1 MKIRTPQY
9 YKDFKCIAGACTDT
23 CCAGWDVDVD
33 KDSYKYYKT
42 VKGAFGKRLKS
53 VMVPSED
60 GGCTFT
66 LNNGRCPFLN
76 EKNLCDLYT
85 ELGEDKLCE
94 TCAEFPRFINEYGNV
109 REIGIA
115 PSCKTA
121 GELIFNFKDRL
132 TFDME
137 DDGKPVASYNDI
149 DGFLYMQLL
158 RAREIAYDIV
168 QDEDFTPDEC
178 CILLLDCACR
188 IQKHMDKERD
198 ELIENVVY
206 AFMEKDYR
214 MRALDKVR
222 RKFGAAAC
230 DGGAGNKKEAA
241 IGESVLGSRQKICN
255 SALKGG
261 YAYISRYFDEFK
273 GMEVINPDWYKYLD
287 IQKEFINKCTADG
300 GEEYYR
306 QSYAEFDEYYKNRE
320 FEYRQLLMYYVYRY
334 FLDAVY
340 DYNLV
345 LKVKNGIIGYIVLKH
360 LDVAAW
366 RHNNNELGKEE
377 QIDIAHLYSRQF
389 EHSYTNFEKY
399 SEMFCSKRCYSINS
413 LMKLLM

>member
-1 MKIRTPQY
+1 MKIRTPHY
-9 YKDFKCIAGACTDT
+9 YKDFKCIAGDCTDT

-33 KDSYKYYKT
+33 RDSYKYYKT
-42 VKGAFGKRLKS
+42 VKGAFGKRLQS
-53 VMVPSED
+53 VMAPYED

-76 EKNLCDLYT
+76 DKNLCDLYT

-121 GELIFNFKDRL
+121 GELIFNYRDRI

-137 DDGKPVASYNDI
+137 DDGKPVTVYNDI

-168 QDEDFTPDEC
+168 QDEDFTPDER
-178 CILLLDCACR
+178 CILLLEYACR

-214 MRALDKVR
+214 RKVLDRAKAR
-222 RKFGAAAC
+222 Y
-230 DGGAGNKKEAA
+230 GGDNMGKAEHNEA
-241 IGESVLGSRQKICN
+241 
-255 SALKGG
+255 GG

-287 IQKEFINKCTADG
+287 IQKEFINKCAACG
-300 GEEYYR
+300 GEEYFL
-306 QSYAEFDEYYKNRE
+306 QSYKEFDEYYKDRQ
-320 FEYRQLLMYYVYRY
+320 FEYSQLLVYYVYRY
-334 FLDAVY
+334 FLDSVY

-366 RHNNNELGKEE
+366 RHNSNILEKEE

-389 EHSYTNFEKY
+389 EHSYTYVN
-399 SEMFCSKRCYSINS
+399 
-413 LMKLLM
+413 

>member
-1 MKIRTPQY
+1 MKIRTPHY

-33 KDSYKYYKT
+33 KNSYRYYKT

-76 EKNLCDLYT
+76 DSNLCDLYT

-121 GELIFNFKDRL
+121 GELIFNYKDRL

-137 DDGKPVASYNDI
+137 DDGKPVTSYNDI

-178 CILLLDCACR
+178 CILLLDYACR
-188 IQKHMDKERD
+188 IQKNIDKERD

-214 MRALDKVR
+214 RKALDRAR
-222 RKFGAAAC
+222 RKYAAAGRESSAES
-230 DGGAGNKKEAA
+230 DGICSRTSEAGY
-241 IGESVLGSRQKICN
+241 G
-255 SALKGG
+255 
-261 YAYISRYFDEFK
+261 YISRYFDEFE

-287 IQKEFINKCTADG
+287 IQKEFINKCSASG

-306 QSYAEFDEYYKNRE
+306 QSYADFDGYYKDRE

-334 FLDAVY
+334 FLDSVY

-366 RHNNNELGKEE
+366 SHNNGKLEKEE

-399 SEMFCSKRCYSINS
+399 SDMFGRKRCYSINS

>member
-1 MKIRTPQY
+1 MTMKIRTPHY

-33 KDSYKYYKT
+33 RASYKYYRT

-66 LNNGRCPFLN
+66 LNEGRCPFLN
-76 EKNLCDLYT
+76 DKNLCDLYT

-121 GELIFNFKDRL
+121 GELIFNYRDRL

-137 DDGKPVASYNDI
+137 DDRKPITVYNDI

-168 QDEDFTPDEC
+168 QDEEFTPDER
-178 CILLLDCACR
+178 CILLLEYACR
-188 IQKHMDKERD
+188 IQRHMDKERD

-206 AFMEKDYR
+206 RFMENDCRRK
-214 MRALDKVR
+214 ALDKVR
-222 RKFGAAAC
+222 KKYC
-230 DGGAGNKKEAA
+230 GGGK
-241 IGESVLGSRQKICN
+241 S
-255 SALKGG
+255 G

-287 IQKEFINKCTADG
+287 IQKEFMSKCAESG
-300 GEEYYR
+300 GEEYFLE
-306 QSYAEFDEYYKNRE
+306 SYMEFDRYYKDRQ
-320 FEYRQLLMYYVYRY
+320 FEYSQLLVYYMYRY
-334 FLDAVY
+334 FLDSVY

-366 RHNNNELGKEE
+366 RHNNNALGKEE

-399 SEMFCSKRCYSINS
+399 SGMFGSKRCYSINS
-413 LMKLLM
+413 LMRLLV